1 MLRLLRSAFWILTRF
16 VLSLR
21 YRVRVHGLEEVRRLK
36 GPVLILPNHP
46 GYIDPPLV
54 VASLWSVLRPRPLV
68 YEGLFFDPAYFRSP
82 LSVPLVNLLGAL
94 LVPDLDQPSA
104 KARARAEQ
112 AVGQVIAGLDRG
124 ENFILWPAGQIQ
136 RGNVERLRA
145 ARALTDILR
154 AAPDANVVLV
164 RTRGLWGS
172 SFGYAP
178 TAQRPHPM
186 KRLLAGGLWLLS
198 NVLVFMPRRRVDV
211 TVEVLDRRQLPPLEV
226 DKVNRWFEAWY
237 NAPGPEEPTFV
248 PYHFA
253 FGKRTFEFP
262 APPAAAAVDVS
273 GVKAEVRAEV
283 AHILEDRLGFP
294 LSDAQQLPETP
305 LEQLGL
311 DSLARMEV
319 TLAVE
324 QRFGFSGTEAPA
336 TLGELWLLA
345 QGLAEQA
352 PPRPAPDAWF
362 RPPTGNERP
371 AILGETL
378 GEAFVRRALAHPD
391 DVVVAD
397 DLAGVLTYR
406 RLLVGVLTL
415 ARRFRDLPGSH
426 VGLLLPASV
435 ACDTA
440 LLALNWAGKVPVM
453 LNWTTGPGGLAHA
466 ARTMGPTHVVT
477 SHQFLD
483 RLGMQVEGTQ
493 YVFLED
499 IRESIGRWELLCTL
513 LAVLWRPGSIRRQ
526 APQVAPDQ
534 PAVVLFTSG
543 SEKAPKAVP
552 LTHANLI
559 SNQRSLLGV
568 MEFTRRDAVFG
579 FLPAF
584 HSFGLTMTG
593 LMPVLAG
600 LRVVH
605 HPDPTAAATLARKI
619 AAYRPTLVG
628 GTPTFMSAILARAQP
643 QQLAS
648 LRLLFV
654 GAEKCPPSLR
664 ETCAVAAPGVALLE
678 GYGITECGPAVAAN
692 RPQANRPGSVG
703 QPLPGVEACI
713 VDPDTEEA
721 LPTGQMGELW
731 VSSPS
736 VFPGYLAH
744 DGPSPFRTRQG
755 KRWYVTGDLAEVD
768 AEGFIWIRGRKKRF
782 LKAGGE
788 MISLPALEEPF
799 ARRYPATEEGPRVAV
814 EGVET
819 ERGRH
824 IVLFSTE
831 PLSLREANAWLF
843 AEGFRGV
850 MRLDEVRLLLVIPVL
865 GTGKTDYKS
874 LRALLTATDAPQSS
888 TGSVENG
895 IVLASLG
902 ESEQAMTQG

>member
-1 MLRLLRSAFWILTRF
+1 MLRWLRSAFWVLTRL

-21 YRVRVHGLEEVRRLK
+21 YRVRVHGLEKVRGLK

-46 GYIDPPLV
+46 AYIDPPLV
-54 VASLWSVLRPRPLV
+54 VASLWSALRPRPLV
-68 YEGLFFDPAYFRSP
+68 YEGLFFDPDYFRSP
-82 LSVPLVNLLGAL
+82 LSMPLVKLLGAL

-104 KARARAEQ
+104 RARARAEE
-112 AVGQVIAGLDRG
+112 AVGQVIAGLGQG

-154 AAPDANVVLV
+154 AAPDANIVLV

-178 TAQRPHPM
+178 TGKRPHPM
-186 KRLLAGGLWLLS
+186 KRLLAGLGWLLS
-198 NVLVFMPRRRVDV
+198 NLVLFMPRRRVDI
-211 TVEVLDRRQLPPLEV
+211 TVQVLDRRELPPLER
-226 DKVNRWFEAWY
+226 DQVNRWFEAWY

-248 PYHFA
+248 PYHAA

-262 APPAAAAVDVS
+262 APPAAVAVDVS
-273 GVKAEVRAEV
+273 GVTPAVRAEV
-283 AHILEDRLGFP
+283 AQILEDRLGSP
-294 LSDAQQLPETP
+294 LPDAQQPETT

-324 QRFGFSGTEAPA
+324 QRFGFSGSEAPT

-352 PPRPAPDAWF
+352 PPRPAPAAWF
-362 RPPTGNERP
+362 RPPTGNEP
-371 AILGETL
+371 PEILGETL
-378 GEAFVRRALAHPD
+378 GEAFVHRALAHPD
-391 DVVVAD
+391 DVAVAD

-415 ARRFRDLPGSH
+415 ARRFRDVPGSH
-426 VGLLLPASV
+426 VGLLLPASA

-440 LLALNWAGKVPVM
+440 LLALHWAGKVPVM

-466 ARTMGPTHVVT
+466 ARAMGLTHVVT

-483 RLGMQVEGTQ
+483 RLGVQVEGTQ
-493 YVFLED
+493 YVYLED
-499 IRESIGRWELLCTL
+499 VRQGIGRWELLRTL
-513 LAVLWRPGSIRRQ
+513 LAVRWRPGRIRRQ
-526 APQVAPDQ
+526 APRVAPDQ

-552 LTHANLI
+552 LTHGNLL
-559 SNQRSLLGV
+559 SNQRALLAV
-568 MEFTRRDAVFG
+568 MGLTRQDAVLG

-593 LMPVLAG
+593 LLPLLAG

-605 HPDPTAAATLARKI
+605 HPDPTAAATLARKVS
-619 AAYRPTLVG
+619 AYRPTLLG
-628 GTPTFMSAILARAQP
+628 GTPTFVSAILARAQP
-643 QQLAS
+643 EQLTS
-648 LRLLFV
+648 LRLMFV
-654 GAEKCPPSLR
+654 GAEKCPPLLR
-664 ETCAVAAPGVALLE
+664 EKCSVSVPGAALLE
-678 GYGITECGPAVAAN
+678 GYGITECGPVVAAN
-692 RPQANRPGSVG
+692 RLQANRPGTVG
-703 QPLPGVEACI
+703 QALPGVEVCV

-721 LPTGQMGELW
+721 LPAGRMGELW
-731 VSSPS
+731 VSSPA
-736 VFPGYLAH
+736 VFPGYLAY
-744 DGPSPFRTRQG
+744 DGPSPFHTREG
-755 KRWYVTGDLAEVD
+755 KRWYVTGDLADLD
-768 AEGFIWIRGRKKRF
+768 AEGFIRIRGRKKRF

-799 ARRYPATEEGPRVAV
+799 ARRYPPTEDGPRVAV

-824 IVLFSTE
+824 IVLFCTE
-831 PLSLREANAWLF
+831 PLGLREANACLL

-850 MRLDEVRLLLVIPVL
+850 MRLDEVRVVPTVPVL
-865 GTGKTDYKS
+865 GTGKTDYKA
-874 LRALLTATDAPQSS
+874 LRALLTTTDARETSAA
-888 TGSVENG
+888 GSGNG
-895 IVLASLG
+895 YVPVSLG
-902 ESEQAMTQG
+902 DDAQAVVQA